1 MIKGEGGSVSDGAA
15 FDTGHDTPDIL
26 GYCVADRDASRTYTG
41 FLLSEDGCSYDRAAR
56 NCGDE
61 VEHEAA
67 VNE

>member
-41 FLLSEDGCSYDRAAR
+41 YGLTTLK
-56 NCGDE
+56 
-61 VEHEAA
+61 
-67 VNE
+67 